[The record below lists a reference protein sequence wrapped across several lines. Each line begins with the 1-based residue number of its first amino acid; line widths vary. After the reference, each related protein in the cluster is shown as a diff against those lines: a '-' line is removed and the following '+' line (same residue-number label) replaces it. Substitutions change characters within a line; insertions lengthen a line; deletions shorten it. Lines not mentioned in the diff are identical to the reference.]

1 VKLIELEP
9 KLNGDTL
16 HFWCPK
22 CGRDL
27 KGDGH
32 KVGVNSGWGDIT
44 QPFETMTLN
53 ASVRV
58 IGGCGAHFLVQKG
71 EIIDAG

>member
-1 VKLIELEP
+1 MKLIELEP

-27 KGDGH
+27 KEDGH
-32 KVGVNSGWGDIT
+32 MVGVNATWGDLT
-44 QPFETMTLN
+44 QPFETMTLQH
-53 ASVRV
+53 SVRV
-58 IGGCGAHFLVQKG
+58 IGGCEAHFLVNNG
-71 EIIDAG
+71 EIIFA

>member
-1 VKLIELEP
+1 MKLTDLEP

-22 CGRDL
+22 CGMDL

-32 KVGVNSGWGDIT
+32 MVGVNAGWGDIT
-44 QPFETMTLN
+44 QPFETMTLQH
-53 ASVRV
+53 SVKV
-58 IGGCGAHFLVQKG
+58 MNGCLAHFLVQNG